1 LSQHLAGE
9 TPAQAKEIREQ
20 VVQEASAAFQSR
32 RRRHGLAL
40 CLSGGGYRAALY
52 HLGALRRLDE
62 VGALARVDT
71 VSSVSG
77 GSIIAAYLADRI
89 LSHFGPAGVPAAAV
103 GPLFAN
109 WDNQFGSE
117 FRKFARRHD
126 IRTGPLLER
135 LRPGNWLRPQCSVLA
150 LAALYER
157 HLTGLRLADLPQR
170 PHFVLC
176 ATDMVFGVNWVFERG
191 RVGSWQ
197 AGYARTPAGWPLG
210 RAVAAS
216 SCFPPLFPPLPV
228 GLPADSFRRG
238 AYRGPGRRSL
248 LARVSLTDGGVYDNL
263 GLEPVWKG
271 HRTVLVSDGGGRL
284 DYSWTA
290 NPVRRISRYASLVQ
304 SQAAALRTRW
314 LGASLATGVFR
325 GAYWGIAGSTAG
337 PGGRNLPAGSLT
349 YARRLAMSTI
359 ATVRTDLDRF
369 TDAEVAVLENHGYLS
384 AAAALAQHAPE
395 LLPAPAPAVS
405 PPHETWMD
413 EARVADAL
421 RDSSKRFSWR
431 RWMGSR

>member
-1 LSQHLAGE
+1 MSEHLASE
-9 TPAQAKEIREQ
+9 PPAQAKEMRDQ
-20 VVQEASAAFQSR
+20 VAQEAAAAFQSR
-32 RRRHGLAL
+32 RRRRGLAL

-77 GSIIAAYLADRI
+77 GSIIAAFLADRI
-89 LSHFGPAGVPAAAV
+89 RSRFGPAGVPPGTV
-103 GPLFAN
+103 GPLLPDWEGQFAAA
-109 WDNQFGSE
+109 
-117 FRKFARRHD
+117 FRRVVRRD
-126 IRTGPLLER
+126 VRTGPLLER

-157 HLTGLRLADLPQR
+157 HLTGLRLGDLPER
-170 PHFVLC
+170 PRFVLC

-197 AGYARTPAGWPLG
+197 AGYAAPPPDWLLS

-228 GLPADSFRRG
+228 GLPPDRFRHG
-238 AYRGPGRRSL
+238 AYRGPGRRPL
-248 LARVSLTDGGVYDNL
+248 LARLSLTDGGVYDNL

-271 HRTVLVSDGGGRL
+271 HSAVLVSDGGGRL
-284 DYSWTA
+284 DFSWTA
-290 NPVRRISRYASLVQ
+290 DPVRRLSRYASIVQ
-304 SQAAALRTRW
+304 SQAGALRTRW
-314 LGASLATGVFR
+314 LGASLVTGVFR

-337 PGGRNLPAGSLT
+337 PGGRRVPAGSLT
-349 YARRLAMSTI
+349 YSRGLALRTL

-369 TDAEVAVLENHGYLS
+369 TEAEVAVLENHGYLS
-384 AAAALAQHAPE
+384 AVAALGQHAPE
-395 LLPAPAPAVS
+395 LLPAPVPAVS
-405 PPHETWMD
+405 PPHPAWME

-421 RDSSKRFSWR
+421 RESSKRFSWK
-431 RWMGSR
+431 RWWGSL

>member
-1 LSQHLAGE
+1 LSTKVAGR
-9 TPAQAKEIREQ
+9 TPAQAQELRDQ
-20 VVQEASAAFQSR
+20 LVQEASAAFQSR

-77 GSIIAAYLADRI
+77 GSIIAAFLADRVR
-89 LSHFGPAGVPAAAV
+89 SRFGPAGVPPGAA
-103 GPLFAN
+103 GPLFPD
-109 WDNQFGSE
+109 WDGQFAAP
-117 FRKFARRHD
+117 FRRVVRRD

-135 LRPGNWLRPQCSVLA
+135 LRPGNWFRPQCSVLA
-150 LAALYER
+150 LAALYGR
-157 HLTGLRLADLPQR
+157 HLTGLLLADLPQR
-170 PHFVLC
+170 PRFVVC

-191 RVGSWQ
+191 RMGSWQ
-197 AGYARTPAGWPLG
+197 AGYAKPPADWPLG

-216 SCFPPLFPPLPV
+216 SCFPPLFPPLLV
-228 GLPADSFRRG
+228 GLSPDTFRGG
-238 AYRGPGRRSL
+238 AYRGPGRSAL
-248 LARVSLTDGGVYDNL
+248 LARLSLTDGGVYDNL

-271 HRTVLVSDGGGRL
+271 HSTVLVSDGGSRL
-284 DYSWTA
+284 DFSWTA
-290 NPVRRISRYASLVQ
+290 NPLRRVSRYASILQ
-304 SQAAALRTRW
+304 SQAGALRRRW

-337 PGGRNLPAGSLT
+337 PGGRRVPAGSLSYT
-349 YARRLAMSTI
+349 RGLALRTL

-384 AAAALAQHAPE
+384 GAAALAQHAPE
-395 LLPAPAPAVS
+395 LLPAPVPACS
-405 PPHETWMD
+405 PPHPSWMD

-421 RDSSKRFSWR
+421 RESSKRFSWQ
-431 RWMGSR
+431 RWRGSL